1 MNKKNIGFICT
12 GDTGHINPALALAS
26 ELNRRN
32 YSVIFYQV
40 EDTVHIFKELGL
52 RVQTYATRSFPK
64 GAWHAYHDKMSQL
77 TGTNALRFNG
87 EAFTKRIQDSLNDLP
102 ILFSQDK
109 LDIVLV
115 DQSTPESASIAE
127 AIGIPHVTISYAL
140 LFNQSNKVPPYFSNQ
155 EYLSDTQSRIKYR
168 ELNRRY
174 NQGIK
179 DAITYIN
186 NFRRAHNLRP
196 QNPRKVGLSNEAQI
210 CQQHPAF
217 EFPRTDLSDK
227 VHFVG
232 PFSRRSATRDSELG
246 FVPKNKKIIYASLGT
261 LQNGIKQRFWNIAE
275 ACRDI
280 DAQLIMSLGG
290 RGNPSDYADL
300 PGNPI
305 VLKLG
310 PQLELLKKASL
321 FITHGGLNS
330 VLESLSVG
338 TPLLAVPITNDQPGV
353 AERIRWTGVGEKTV
367 SDEPKTLNILIKK
380 VLTDTRYKNNAMYHA
395 EKIAQSGGTR
405 QAADIIES
413 VLTKYAQRQSAGK
426 TSSKQEY

>member
-12 GDTGHINPALALAS
+12 GDAGHINPALALAS

-52 RVQTYATRSFPK
+52 RVQTYATRSYPK
-64 GAWHAYHDKMSQL
+64 GAWHAYHDELSQL
-77 TGTNALRFNG
+77 TGINALRFNG

-140 LFNQSNKVPPYFSNQ
+140 LFNQSNNVPPYFSNQ
-155 EYLSDTQSRIKYR
+155 EYLCDTQSRIKYR
-168 ELNRRY
+168 DLNRRY

-179 DAITYIN
+179 DAITHIN
-186 NFRRAHNLRP
+186 NFRRAHNLQL
-196 QNPRKVGLSNEAQI
+196 QNPRKIGLSNEAQI
-210 CQQHPAF
+210 CQQHRAF

-232 PFSRRSATRDSELG
+232 LFSRRSHTRNCELD
-246 FVPKNKKIIYASLGT
+246 FVSKNKKIIYASLGT

-280 DAQLIMSLGG
+280 DAQLIISLGG

-380 VLTDTRYKNNAMYHA
+380 VLNDIRYKNNAMCHA

-413 VLTKYAQRQSAGK
+413 VLTKYAQR
-426 TSSKQEY
+426 